1 MKTTLIKTLLLL
13 TLITLPATQLSAQGF
28 LKKLTKGATT
38 EATDSTA
45 TDDAA
50 ADSTSI
56 DWDAIP
62 VYHPQVILE
71 TDEQGN
77 PVLNPDGTQQTR
89 VLFVDQFGNYRS
101 QEAVDA
107 QRKSLKKYI
116 GNVVLKVGGGAAAG
130 ALTGLL
136 VGGKKKGAAT
146 AIGAGAGAVAGL
158 VLSLGDIK
166 KAKALNKSLKAQDKM
181 MEEYRKA
188 FTNEGVKVD
197 AAANVE
203 SIEGLNI
210 DKDAAVSKTASE
222 IKAIVESESFNTPD
236 TGIWDSI

>member
-1 MKTTLIKTLLLL
+1 MRITLIRAFLLLSF
-13 TLITLPATQLSAQGF
+13 IALPATQLSAQKF
-28 LKKLTKGATT
+28 LKNLTKGLTK
-38 EATDSTA
+38 EKTDSTA
-45 TDDAA
+45 TDTAV
-50 ADSTSI
+50 DSTSI
-56 DWDAIP
+56 NWDAIP
-62 VYHPQVILE
+62 IYHPQVIIE
-71 TDEQGN
+71 TDDNGQ
-77 PVLNPDGTQQTR
+77 PLLNPDGTQQTR

-107 QRKSLKKYI
+107 QRKKLKKYI
-116 GNVVLKVGGGAAAG
+116 GNIVLKIGGGAAAG

-136 VGGKKKGAAT
+136 AGGKKKGAAT
-146 AIGAGAGAVAGL
+146 AIGAGVGAVAGL
-158 VLSLGDIK
+158 ALSLGDIK
-166 KAKALNKSLKAQDKM
+166 RAKAMHKSLKEQDKM
-181 MEEYRKA
+181 MEEYRKS